1 MNPPGAQDLGP
12 LFVPPSEP
20 DRFWIVIALL
30 AFAVIAAALV
40 ALVRGRLPDAL
51 SYPALMVLPL
61 FAYLLGDLQVVEE
74 SKHVEFCGS
83 CHATMSP
90 LVESMENDGE
100 TLASIHFRRGAV
112 PHESA
117 CYRCHGGYG
126 IWGGVQAKSAGLR
139 HMLHTVTGDYEF
151 PLQKVGTF
159 DIASCLDCHAQSAP
173 FRKAETHHDPDIQKA
188 LLSGEMGCTGLCHP
202 APHPEQAL
210 MGAAAWGASR

>member
-1 MNPPGAQDLGP
+1 VQDLGP

-30 AFAVIAAALV
+30 AVAVIAAALA

-51 SYPALMVLPL
+51 SYPVLMALPL
-61 FAYLLGDLQVVEE
+61 FAYLLGDIHVLEE

-90 LVESMENDGE
+90 LVEAMQTGDGDY
-100 TLASIHFRRGAV
+100 LASIHFQSGAV

-126 IWGGVQAKSAGLR
+126 IWGGVHAKMAGMR

-151 PLQKVGTF
+151 PLTKVGTF
-159 DIASCLDCHAQSAP
+159 DISSCLDCHAQARP
-173 FRKAETHHDPDIQKA
+173 FRDADAHRDPDLQKA
-188 LLSGEMGCTGLCHP
+188 LLSGELGCAGLCHP
-202 APHPEQAL
+202 SPHPEQAL
-210 MGAAAWGASR
+210 DGAAAWEKAQ

>member
-1 MNPPGAQDLGP
+1 MDPPSAQALGP

-30 AFAVIAAALV
+30 AVAVIAAAV
-40 ALVRGRLPDAL
+40 AALVRGRLPDAL
-51 SYPALMVLPL
+51 SYPVLMALPL
-61 FAYLLGDLQVVEE
+61 FAYLLGDLQVLEE

-83 CHATMSP
+83 CHETMSP
-90 LVESMENDGE
+90 LVDALQHDGE
-100 TLASIHFRRGAV
+100 YLASIHFRRGAV

-126 IWGGVQAKSAGLR
+126 IWGGVRAKTAGLR
-139 HMLHTVTGDYEF
+139 HMLHTVTGNFEF

-159 DIASCLDCHAQSAP
+159 DIASCLDCHAQALP
-173 FRKAETHHDPDIQKA
+173 FRDADPHRDPDLQKA

-202 APHPEQAL
+202 DPHPQTAL
-210 MGAAAWGASR
+210 DGAAAWKAAQ